1 MDGRHEFQEWNGVTK
16 IFSFF
21 LFLMKKEGKKEGGKE
36 GRGEEKREGRREN
49 KNISLFVS

>member
-21 LFLMKKEGKKEGGKE
+21 LFLMKKEGKKDGGKE
-36 GRGEEKREGRREN
+36 GRGEGRKEGRKEGKQKHLIVR
-49 KNISLFVS
+49 